1 MGGMGLFKRGL
12 SGVFTLKTSDVGTT
26 NAQVGQWEAD
36 AEKTLPTPKLGGPRE
51 PPPAARGSWRRSDW
65 TSQGRSSDGSLATV
79 STNEI
84 FSVRLVQSPNPNG
97 LNPISPGVGGV
108 SPLLGGM
115 GIRGTAPVVNVHP
128 PPEERGGQSQETIGT
143 FSEGSSG
150 VDYEGN
156 TWQSADRMFPQ
167 SGRGSGLG
175 HWKTDQRY
183 SVDSFQSN
191 HQYGDENDENGRGTW
206 YQKRDST
213 HDTLDDVVEYPV
225 SRVSGPLS
233 PLSPNTEWDGSSGI
247 SAPGRPRL
255 VEFTKERKVNS
266 SSSSGHGSGEIAFV

>member
-1 MGGMGLFKRGL
+1 
-12 SGVFTLKTSDVGTT
+12 
-26 NAQVGQWEAD
+26 
-36 AEKTLPTPKLGGPRE
+36 
-51 PPPAARGSWRRSDW
+51 
-65 TSQGRSSDGSLATV
+65 V

-84 FSVRLVQSPNPNG
+84 FSVRLVQSPNPGG
-97 LNPISPGVGGV
+97 LNAVSPGVGGV

-115 GIRGTAPVVNVHP
+115 GIRGGAPIVNVHP
-128 PPEERGGQSQETIGT
+128 PPEERGGHSQETIGS
-143 FSEGSSG
+143 FSEGSEG

-156 TWQSADRMFPQ
+156 HWESADRMFPQ

-175 HWKTDQRY
+175 HWNTERTSSY

-191 HQYGDENDENGRGTW
+191 RENEYGDENGRGTW
-206 YQKRDST
+206 YQKRDSSQN
-213 HDTLDDVVEYPV
+213 TLDDVQEYPV

-233 PLSPNTEWDGSSGI
+233 PMSQNIEWDGSSGV

-266 SSSSGHGSGEIAFV
+266 QSSSGHGSGEIAFV